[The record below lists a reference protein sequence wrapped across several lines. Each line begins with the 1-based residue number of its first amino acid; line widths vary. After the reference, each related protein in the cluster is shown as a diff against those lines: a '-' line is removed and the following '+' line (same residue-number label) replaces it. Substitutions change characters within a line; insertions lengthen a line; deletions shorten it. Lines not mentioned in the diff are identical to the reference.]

1 MRKCG
6 CCLLQAL
13 VVIGSKYPVLRT
25 VDPRVY
31 KHSRTVFFDT
41 FGFWLGFDGTLGSV
55 CNILL

>member
-25 VDPRVY
+25 VDARAY

-41 FGFWLGFDGTLGSV
+41 FGFWLGLMAHLDL
-55 CNILL
+55 